1 MGENRMSEWQGECV
15 YQSRL
20 CAPSAEREEAV
31 YLARIAEQAERY
43 EDMAQYMR
51 MVVERSENC
60 LNVVERTLL
69 SIAFKNVVGA
79 RRASVRV
86 IDSLFNKEEERKD
99 KGEGP
104 RIPRLSNYRCKVQEE
119 LRKICVDVLKL
130 LDDHLIP
137 CIGSGSGGEL
147 TDADELEPKVF
158 YLKMKADYYRYLA
171 DAATG
176 NDELW
181 VECAGNAE
189 EAYQLA
195 TKAADGMAVTHPIRL
210 GLALNFSAFLYEVQ
224 QKQTQACDIAK
235 QAFGDAMSEL
245 DNLNEE
251 SYKDAV
257 LFMQLLRDN
266 LTQWTADDE

>member
-1 MGENRMSEWQGECV
+1 MGSFEIENRMSEWQV
-15 YQSRL
+15 SS
-20 CAPSAEREEAV
+20 SAEREEAV

-189 EAYQLA
+189 LAYQLA

-224 QKQTQACDIAK
+224 EKQTQACDIAK

>member
-1 MGENRMSEWQGECV
+1 MGENRMSEWQV
-15 YQSRL
+15 SS
-20 CAPSAEREEAV
+20 SAEREEAV

-51 MVVERSENC
+51 MVAERSENC

-119 LRKICVDVLKL
+119 LRVICVDVLKL

-137 CIGSGSGGEL
+137 SL
-147 TDADELEPKVF
+147 KHLRADELEPKVF
-158 YLKMKADYYRYLA
+158 YLKMKADYHRYLA

-181 VECAGNAE
+181 VECAKNAE

-195 TKAADGMAVTHPIRL
+195 TKAADEMAVTHPIRL

-224 QKQTQACDIAK
+224 EKQTQACEIAK
-235 QAFGDAMSEL
+235 QAFDDAMPEL
-245 DNLNEE
+245 DNLGED

-257 LFMQLLRDN
+257 LLMQLLRDN

>member
-1 MGENRMSEWQGECV
+1 MGSFEIENRMSEWQV
-15 YQSRL
+15 SS
-20 CAPSAEREEAV
+20 SAEREEAV

-119 LRKICVDVLKL
+119 LR
-130 LDDHLIP
+130 
-137 CIGSGSGGEL
+137 
-147 TDADELEPKVF
+147 
-158 YLKMKADYYRYLA
+158 
-171 DAATG
+171 
-176 NDELW
+176 

-224 QKQTQACDIAK
+224 EKQTQACDIAK